1 MTKRSNDDDDDD
13 DDDDVVVVAVLGMV
27 DERNDRLGGVV
38 VVVGV
43 TEVSV
48 LDTTDTDVSVVPM
61 AGGASSTGVRLL
73 LLVVAYPRA
82 SFALLSLVLEPF
94 FFLVMTWLS
103 GMIDTSTYL
112 FISYIIYLLF
122 LLCCKLQTRNDQR
135 SPTSRHWIVF

>member
-1 MTKRSNDDDDDD
+1 MTKRSNDDG
-13 DDDDVVVVAVLGMV
+13 DVVVMAVLGMV

-61 AGGASSTGVRLL
+61 AGGDGVTRVRLLLL

>member
-1 MTKRSNDDDDDD
+1 MTKRSNDG
-13 DDDDVVVVAVLGMV
+13 DDVVVVVMAVLGMA

-43 TEVSV
+43 AEVSV

-61 AGGASSTGVRLL
+61 AGGAGVTRVRLLLL

-103 GMIDTSTYL
+103 GMIDTSTRYL
-112 FISYIIYLLF
+112 FISYIY
-122 LLCCKLQTRNDQR
+122 
-135 SPTSRHWIVF
+135 V